1 MNGVKVKI
9 VQRRLGL
16 PSTYWETVDSTTTTK
31 GQALPA
37 QQRLPADG
45 VVDSRTWTALNT
57 GRNLR
62 LDRYQAR
69 VTVPLS
75 ADKPQRTG
83 GDDWTRQD
91 VSRPR
96 IRMGRGRNTADG
108 TDCSGL
114 VPQWLYAAGMDPQPI
129 SVDKHVR
136 PLYRTSHS
144 NRRLTYQTVMLPIVR
159 PFP

>member
-16 PSTYWETVDSTTTTK
+16 PSTYWETVDSTTTTR

-57 GRNLR
+57 GRNFR

-75 ADKPQRTG
+75 ADKAQRTEAMIG
-83 GDDWTRQD
+83 HAGTCL
-91 VSRPR
+91 
-96 IRMGRGRNTADG
+96 GRNTYG
-108 TDCSGL
+108 
-114 VPQWLYAAGMDPQPI
+114 
-129 SVDKHVR
+129 
-136 PLYRTSHS
+136 
-144 NRRLTYQTVMLPIVR
+144 
-159 PFP
+159 